1 VHKSRVQVRS
11 DAADSGA
18 AMLEESEQRHVD
30 RLAKRML
37 EQHGS
42 GAVAVAEMLADM
54 ATPRG
59 SETWAK
65 VVEALRAMTVE
76 RGQSAPINRPPG

>member
-1 VHKSRVQVRS
+1 MVE
-11 DAADSGA
+11 D
-18 AMLEESEQRHVD
+18 SEQRHVD
-30 RLAKRML
+30 RLARRML

-42 GAVAVAEMLADM
+42 GAVAVAEMLASM

-65 VVEALRAMTVE
+65 VAEALRAMSAE
-76 RGQSAPINRPPG
+76 RG